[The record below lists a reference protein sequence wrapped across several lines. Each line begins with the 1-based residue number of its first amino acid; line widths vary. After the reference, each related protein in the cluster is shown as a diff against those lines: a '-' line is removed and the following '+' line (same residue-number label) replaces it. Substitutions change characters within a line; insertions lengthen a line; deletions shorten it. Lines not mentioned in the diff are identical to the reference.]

1 MDDMAARTKRVFDVC
16 FSDSA
21 AGGNPSFSY
30 FEGYVQ
36 AYTIT
41 GAVDNVLRA
50 DMVITIS
57 TGVNWQNAT

>member
-1 MDDMAARTKRVFDVC
+1 MTGKDRDE
-16 FSDSA
+16 
-21 AGGNPSFSY
+21 
-30 FEGYVQ
+30 FEKDAMRYENGEIV
-36 AYTIT
+36 